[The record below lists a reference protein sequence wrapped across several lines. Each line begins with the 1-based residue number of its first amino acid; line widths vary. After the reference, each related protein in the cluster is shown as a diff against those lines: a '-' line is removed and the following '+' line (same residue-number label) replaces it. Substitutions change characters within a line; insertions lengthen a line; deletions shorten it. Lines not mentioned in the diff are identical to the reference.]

1 MYKQC
6 LSLILLVKNFSVVE
20 NTSSSSTLEGG
31 VDFMESQCTAIPW
44 LSKSIAVFQ
53 YIQVI
58 IRLKLQDNIS
68 IPYWS
73 LIKHV
78 VMNCSDLSLMKSSQI
93 NRSLFNEYM
102 TIFAVFKVLTKIIK
116 C

>member
-31 VDFMESQCTAIPW
+31 VDFMESQYTAIPW

-93 NRSLFNEYM
+93 NRSLFKE
-102 TIFAVFKVLTKIIK
+102 
-116 C
+116 